1 MIVKPPQIV
10 KIDYSK
16 INVFTAGTIDQD
28 NSEDWQ
34 SQLCEPFINDDN
46 IVLFNPRRENWD
58 SSWENEL
65 VDTKSDTLNL
75 PNKFNMD
82 EVIMTIGTDMELS
95 SDDQNLGKIEERIV
109 SWGKTFEYI
118 TPNGTKLAYG
128 KQRVVSLVTT
138 IDIFDE
144 KDRKIGTFREELFEN
159 FFSIKTHYSIKDSNG
174 KLIGESEKLDW
185 LSTNVEIY
193 SPNRELIC
201 KLKRSAFNLISDS
214 WTVEIMGNIDKR
226 LVIFIPCYK
235 TSSDNERE
243 DEDNKKNRD

>member
-1 MIVKPPQIV
+1 MKYLKSFQ
-10 KIDYSK
+10 DYNEK
-16 INVFTAGTIDQD
+16 INLKKALIGGALVTSLIGCNPKEVNTTKYTD
-28 NSEDWQ
+28 N
-34 SQLCEPFINDDN
+34 NT
-46 IVLFNPRRENWD
+46 
-58 SSWENEL
+58 EL

-193 SPNRELIC
+193 SPNKELIC

-226 LVIFIPCYK
+226 LVIFIPCFI
-235 TSSDNERE
+235 TSADNERKD